1 MKISF
6 LRKMRCLINSCYG
19 FFFFMLKNKEN
30 VLLVTLTPR
39 GFKTFKSPVTNSG
52 VKISNFVRSKDQCM
66 IFEVEIISQLP
77 YQGLILHIL
86 DTLLY
91 ENCFQRLTHRHR
103 ERKLESI
110 LLINIEYIV
119 NVFKF
124 HCGTVVE

>member
-1 MKISF
+1 MPDKF
-6 LRKMRCLINSCYG
+6 LLR
-19 FFFFMLKNKEN
+19 FFFMLKNKEN
-30 VLLVTLTPR
+30 VLLVALTPR
-39 GFKTFKSPVTNSG
+39 GFKSPVTNSG
-52 VKISNFVRSKDQCM
+52 VKISNFVRSKDQCV